1 MILPPTFNRRQQR
14 GVALISVLLIVVVAT
29 VLGVAMSR
37 EQNYAITRA
46 RLFLEQSRVQQYAMG
61 GEELARQILHADFVD
76 APQKDTLVETWAQR
90 GQTFEFE
97 DGEVH
102 LRIED
107 LQGRFNLNALSDAA
121 TNNLVARAQLTNLL
135 LQQGL
140 DPSLV
145 DRVADW
151 IDNNQTV
158 RPFGAEDFD
167 YLGLERPYRT
177 SGGLLADSS
186 ELRLL
191 LDMAPDTLAVL
202 LPLVSTLPDPNA
214 GINVNTAAPALL
226 QALAPALTAEQAEAL
241 ADSRQGIDGY
251 DNVQAFMQDDALAGQ
266 NIPVAGL
273 SVQSGYF
280 QVSIRA
286 RYQAR
291 FGYLTSIIQRDATDG
306 SLYVIYRD
314 ISKKVYPDNPDS
326 LDNPG

>member
-1 MILPPTFNRRQQR
+1 MMGRTANNPGRQS

-29 VLGVAMSR
+29 VLGVSMSR

-61 GEELARQILHADFVD
+61 GEELARQILHADFLE
-76 APQKDTLVETWAQR
+76 APQKDTLLEAWSQR
-90 GQTFEFE
+90 GQKFEFE
-97 DGEVH
+97 DGEVN

-107 LQGRFNLNALSDAA
+107 LQGRFNLNALSDSAA
-121 TNNLVARAQLTNLL
+121 NNSVARGQFTNLL
-135 LQQGL
+135 MQQGL
-140 DPSLV
+140 DPILV

-151 IDNNQTV
+151 IDDNQTV

-191 LDMAPDTLAVL
+191 LDMEPETLAAL

-214 GINVNTAAPALL
+214 GINVNTASPALL
-226 QALAPALTAEQAEAL
+226 QALAPSLTAGHAEGL
-241 ADSRQGIDGY
+241 AASRQAVEGY
-251 DNVQAFMQDDALAGQ
+251 DNVQVFLQDVVLAGQ

-291 FGYLTSIIQRDATDG
+291 FGYLTSIIQRDSTDG
-306 SLYVIYRD
+306 SMHVIYRD
-314 ISKKVYPDNPDS
+314 ISKKVYPDNPD
-326 LDNPG
+326 NPDD